1 MIIKQLS
8 KSEMISSSPDA
19 WQLLSDNSVDI
30 IKLVMK
36 PGEEIETHKNPLKVI
51 FLVSKGIGYFH
62 VDRGIHEIKEN
73 SCILVEPELE
83 RAWKNQS
90 DHDLE
95 IFVIKF
101 KA

>member
-1 MIIKQLS
+1 
-8 KSEMISSSPDA
+8 MISSSPDA
-19 WQLLSDNSVDI
+19 WKLLSDNSADI
-30 IKLVMK
+30 IKLVLK
-36 PGEEIETHKNPLKVI
+36 PGEEIAIHKNPLKVI
-51 FLVSKGIGYFH
+51 FLISKGNGCFH
-62 VDRGIHEIKEN
+62 TDNNTYDINEN